1 MVSIISPTLPT
12 PMEVSSPTLGEFSG
26 VQCGKKATPRAPP
39 QGIPA
44 RHFPLAL
51 PCCLTPAALLFCPPH
66 LQAAPGL
73 RAATSSQ
80 QGGNTGKK
88 QRNKETKKQ
97 RNKETKKQRK
107 KERKKE
113 RKSLLVG
120 ETCSGFL
127 DRTYRW
133 RTRRNDVVWLLHR
146 RLSVQHAAFCLQTH
160 HTIYRGTRRRLG
172 KFSMPSMA

>member
-97 RNKETKKQRK
+97 RNEETKKQRK

-127 DRTYRW
+127 DRTYQDGGLDETTSCGCCTAASQSSTQHFACRLT
-133 RTRRNDVVWLLHR
+133 TRYTGGL
-146 RLSVQHAAFCLQTH
+146 AGA
-160 HTIYRGTRRRLG
+160 
-172 KFSMPSMA
+172 